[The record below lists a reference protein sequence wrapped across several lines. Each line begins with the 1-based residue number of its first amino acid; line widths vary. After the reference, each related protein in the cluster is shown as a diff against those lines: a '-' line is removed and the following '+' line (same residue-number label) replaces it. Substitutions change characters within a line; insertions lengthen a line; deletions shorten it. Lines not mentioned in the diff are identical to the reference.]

1 MLQALNAVEFP
12 RPRAGTV
19 EAAGELFIEDLV
31 DQGGFACVGAS
42 HYGYLDGKGRFLS
55 VFRFFLQFFFKRSPF
70 LLEKTV
76 QPGG

>member
-1 MLQALNAVEFP
+1 MQVGDVNGVTGSARHIGDNGAPVP
-12 RPRAGTV
+12 
-19 EAAGELFIEDLV
+19 EDGV